1 MPVDVAR
8 WRRLPAVGGVAVLL
22 SDSVTV
28 FDAAAAAGAVLIS
41 GSHGGLSAL
50 AYVAGHGARAVV
62 VNDAGVGKDGAGIA
76 GLAAVESVGLAA
88 VAVSHASARIGDG
101 QDTLENGVVSH
112 ANRWAARVG
121 VRPGMTVRDAL
132 AALASCDVASGGPPA
147 LDIAPVGPT
156 LVDRSGPG
164 IHAVDSAA
172 AVGEALAGTLVVTG
186 SHGGATHGRA
196 LDVRVAGAA
205 FNDAGIGK
213 DRAGVARLAILE
225 AAGIPGIAVD
235 HDSARIGEA
244 LDAWAHGSVSVVNG
258 PAADVGAAV
267 GQTLRAAMREIAD
280 AAGGGT

>member
-8 WRRLPAVGGVAVLL
+8 WRRLPAVEGVAVLL

-28 FDAAAAAGAVLIS
+28 FDAATAAGALLIT

-88 VAVSHASARIGDG
+88 VAVSHASARIGDAE
-101 QDTLENGVVSH
+101 DTLANGVVSH
-112 ANRWAARVG
+112 SNELATRAG
-121 VRPGMTVRDAL
+121 VRPGMAVRDTL
-132 AALASCDVASGGPPA
+132 AALASCEVAVRGGHA
-147 LDIAPVGPT
+147 LEVAPVTAT

-172 AVGEALAGTLVVTG
+172 AAGEALAGTLVVTG

-225 AAGIPGIAVD
+225 AAGIPGIAVG

-244 LDAWAHGSVSVVNG
+244 LDAWAHGVISVVNG
-258 PAADVGAAV
+258 PAAGVGAAV
-267 GQTLRAAMREIAD
+267 GQHVQTAMRAIAK
-280 AAGGGT
+280 ATGGSR